1 MSLVGDH
8 SKKIICVFFATVQ
21 TKPCFDFWYSSLTL
35 GKLTGEAWF
44 CRVLTLSMQLWSQLK
59 HPHKSW
65 WGWGESFRNLFVSI
79 FESTVICPNPFGCVM
94 VSRDIWTTHICMPS
108 FDYIPFLVPTF
119 AGSFPLFDS
128 CRCWHS
134 HTFVPPENY
143 HLTVYKSFD
152 DHFWQWMTSIV
163 YLGECLHID
172 THKRWQM
179 ANLVS
184 NCEVKLWWLWMF
196 MAYI

>member
-8 SKKIICVFFATVQ
+8 SKKIICVFFFVTFQ

-94 VSRDIWTTHICMPS
+94 VSRDIWTTHICMPR

-119 AGSFPLFDS
+119 GWFLSPVWFLS
-128 CRCWHS
+128 ML
-134 HTFVPPENY
+134 TFAHVCSTGKLPFEGIQVFWWPF
-143 HLTVYKSFD
+143 LTVNDIHSLS
-152 DHFWQWMTSIV
+152 WWM
-163 YLGECLHID
+163 L
-172 THKRWQM
+172 
-179 ANLVS
+179 
-184 NCEVKLWWLWMF
+184 
-196 MAYI
+196 AYRHTQKVADG

>member
-1 MSLVGDH
+1 
-8 SKKIICVFFATVQ
+8 
-21 TKPCFDFWYSSLTL
+21 
-35 GKLTGEAWF
+35 
-44 CRVLTLSMQLWSQLK
+44 MQLWSQLK

-163 YLGECLHID
+163 YHGECLHID

-184 NCEVKLWWLWMF
+184 NCVVNLWWLWMF
-196 MAYI
+196 MAYIYIQYTSVISLWGKATCIMFAGPRSLGQGYHFSSHLGGIWK

>member
-1 MSLVGDH
+1 MVRMRII
-8 SKKIICVFFATVQ
+8 SKFV
-21 TKPCFDFWYSSLTL
+21 CFNFRKY
-35 GKLTGEAWF
+35 
-44 CRVLTLSMQLWSQLK
+44 CNLSESVWLC
-59 HPHKSW
+59 H
-65 WGWGESFRNLFVSI
+65 GESWYMDNTYLYAQFWLHSI
-79 FESTVICPNPFGCVM
+79 FSSHLC
-94 VSRDIWTTHICMPS
+94 W
-108 FDYIPFLVPTF
+108 FL
-119 AGSFPLFDS
+119 PLFDS

-163 YLGECLHID
+163 YHGECLHID

-184 NCEVKLWWLWMF
+184 NCVVNLWWLWMF
-196 MAYI
+196 MAYIYIQYTSVISLWGKATCIMFAGPRSLGQGYHFSSHLGGIWK